1 MPTRCRLSLHGNCCG
16 PNGASLGG
24 QKRPPGPSQI
34 LSSSCPSCQRAWSTT
49 RWFAQ
54 SPCWCHTRAGTEP
67 LLQPQTQTL
76 LRCVRCPVP
85 SQFVQYRPNSPRAQP
100 RLSYSGGGAGGH
112 FYRDGLIP
120 FFGALS
126 VGHEGLDGPTDR
138 VGAAG
143 EVRPRRQTVRSHS
156 TVDPSHTA

>member
-24 QKRPPGPSQI
+24 QKRPPGPSQV
-34 LSSSCPSCQRAWSTT
+34 LSSNCPSCQRAWSTT

-85 SQFVQYRPNSPRAQP
+85 SQFVQYRPTAPVLNGDFPTQA
-100 RLSYSGGGAGGH
+100 A
-112 FYRDGLIP
+112 
-120 FFGALS
+120 
-126 VGHEGLDGPTDR
+126 GHEATSTGTVSYPSSALFPSAMKGLTGPQI
-138 VGAAG
+138 ASALQ
-143 EVRPRRQTVRSHS
+143 VRFDLGGKRCAR
-156 TVDPSHTA
+156 TAP